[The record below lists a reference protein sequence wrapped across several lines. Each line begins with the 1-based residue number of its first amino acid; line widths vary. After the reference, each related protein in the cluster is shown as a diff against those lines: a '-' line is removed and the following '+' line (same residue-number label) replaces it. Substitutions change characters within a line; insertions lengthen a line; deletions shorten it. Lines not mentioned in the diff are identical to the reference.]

1 MKRHSIGKRFR
12 KLKGLRK
19 ADPNAVIP
27 ETPKQLQDYIETLTA
42 QGVYINKVKYAIFQT
57 KNGLKYPGLIASEKI
72 LSNET
77 LVSVPKDLLLT
88 TRHAFESPLK
98 QMFLDHPQ
106 YFSNQFYPSWEDHQ
120 LMAFILYEY
129 QRGPESEW
137 HLLISN
143 LPRDIDYLVF
153 WSHEEQ
159 DLLDDEPL
167 VKLARK
173 QYQEFLIEFETLKC
187 ITDKY
192 PQLFKPETVTLENA
206 RWVYT
211 HLVTRCFGK
220 YLAYVTMVPF
230 CELFNHECTDVF
242 YDFEY
247 NADNPHKSEE
257 SEQAQ
262 VKELKEDEE
271 LSVTSSEGSYHSE
284 DEISDSEYVIETYE
298 QYKEFD
304 FDEFSEQSTKKFY
317 EEFSKILDIKQQQ
330 NEEQEQINQ
339 VLDNQQDEELQNKKM
354 KDLQEQQ
361 IKMKKDFNIK
371 LNLQREVFL
380 LSRDCKTFIFQ
391 NIDYGDNYSIFFIGQ
406 MFSKLDKSIQEYI
419 NGGKAYFMAREEV
432 KRIQLTSNTYKN
444 NLYAFQKDIMK
455 KPIYQN
461 NYFQQKRSKSQNST
475 LDNAEQILSQ
485 PLDPECEYYKPVWE
499 KDKFDRFVMKAASKD
514 QFEKGAQVYFCYG
527 RLSNRMM
534 LMRYGMSL
542 EYNKYDHAHLRIEY
556 LKYIQSNEAIW
567 LVHKYQLSKYKRF
580 KLKHSTFP
588 IDLIVFCKSI
598 YWTFNVH
605 SLDTFFKIQDLKL
618 ERRALQLALEI
629 LIEEIQKFQDKLED
643 NEKLLYDN
651 TLGYHEY
658 FAVIYRLERQRIY
671 HHNINLIKIC
681 IVVIDRMLDGVP
693 FEQATE
699 KTQFDYEYCETNRII
714 LKKYFE
720 QMRYALYLPK

>member
-12 KLKGLRK
+12 KMKGLRK
-19 ADPNAVIP
+19 VDPNAVIP
-27 ETPKQLQDYIETLTA
+27 EAPKQLQDYIDILTA
-42 QGVYINKVKYAIFQT
+42 QGLQINKVKYAIFQT

-106 YFSNQFYPSWEDHQ
+106 YFSNQFYSSWEDH
-120 LMAFILYEY
+120 LLLAFILYEY
-129 QRGPESEW
+129 QRGPQSQW

-159 DLLDDEPL
+159 DLLDDQQL

-173 QYQEFLIEFETLKC
+173 QYQEFLVEFETLKC

-192 PQLFKPETVTLENA
+192 PNLFAPETVTLENA

-247 NADNPHKSEE
+247 NDDNPHKSEE
-257 SEQAQ
+257 SEQTQ

-271 LSVTSSEGSYHSE
+271 LSVTSSEGSYHSD
-284 DEISDSEYVIETYE
+284 DEISDSEYITDTFD
-298 QYKEFD
+298 QFTEFD
-304 FDEFSEQSTKKFY
+304 FDQFSQVSTNNFY
-317 EEFSKILDIKQQQ
+317 EEFGKTFDIKQQE
-330 NEEQEQINQ
+330 NEEE
-339 VLDNQQDEELQNKKM
+339 DEFNKRIKELQEK
-354 KDLQEQQ
+354 Q
-361 IKMKKDFNIK
+361 IKMRKDFNIK
-371 LNLQREVFL
+371 LNLQREIFL
-380 LSRDCKTFIFQ
+380 LSRDCKSFIFQ

-406 MFSKLDKSIQEYI
+406 MFNKLEKSIQEYI
-419 NGGKAYFMAREEV
+419 NGDKAYFMAREDI
-432 KRIQLTSNTYKN
+432 KRIQLSCNTYKN
-444 NLYAFQKDIMK
+444 NLYAFQKDVMK
-455 KPIYQN
+455 KPIYQTS
-461 NYFQQKRSKSQNST
+461 YFQQKRSKTQNST
-475 LDNAEQILSQ
+475 LDNVQQILSQ
-485 PLDPECEYYKPVWE
+485 PLDYDCEYYKTVWD
-499 KDKFDRFVMKAASKD
+499 KDKFDRFVMKTASKD

-534 LMRYGMSL
+534 LMRYGMTL

-556 LKYIQSNEAIW
+556 LKYIQNNEAIW

-580 KLKHSTFP
+580 KLKHTTFP
-588 IDLIVFCKSI
+588 IDFIVFCKSI
-598 YWTFNVH
+598 YWTFNVN
-605 SLDTFFKIQDLKL
+605 SLDSFFKIQDLQL
-618 ERRALQLALEI
+618 ERKALQLALEI
-629 LIEEIQKFQDKLED
+629 LVEEISKFSDKLEE
-643 NEKLLYDN
+643 NEKLLYDKK
-651 TLGYHEY
+651 LGYHEY

-681 IVVIDRMLDGVP
+681 IVVIDRMLDGIP
-693 FEQATE
+693 FEQATV
-699 KTQFDYEYCETNRII
+699 KTQFDFDYCETNRII
-714 LKKYFE
+714 LAKYFE

>member
-1 MKRHSIGKRFR
+1 MKRHTVGKRFR
-12 KLKGLRK
+12 KIKGLRK
-19 ADPNAVIP
+19 SDPNAIIP
-27 ETPKQLQDYIETLTA
+27 EPPKQLQDYIEILTSK
-42 QGVYINKVKYAIFQT
+42 GVYINKVKYAIFQT

-77 LVSVPKDLLLT
+77 LVQVPRDLLLT

-106 YFSNQFYPSWEDHQ
+106 FFSNQFQSSWEDHQ

-153 WSHEEQ
+153 WSQEEQ
-159 DLLDDEPL
+159 DLLDDEQL

-173 QYQEFLIEFETLKC
+173 QYQEFLLEYETLKF

-192 PQLFKPETVTLENA
+192 PQLFKPDIVTLENA
-206 RWVYT
+206 KWIYT

-257 SEQAQ
+257 SEQTQ

-271 LSVTSSEGSYHSE
+271 LSVTSSEGSYNSE
-284 DEISDSEYVIETYE
+284 DEISDSEYITDTYE
-298 QYKEFD
+298 QFKEFS
-304 FDEFSEQSTKKFY
+304 FDDFSEQSTQKFY
-317 EEFSKILDIKQQQ
+317 EEFSKTFDIKQQE
-330 NEEQEQINQ
+330 NEEEEEFNKRIK
-339 VLDNQQDEELQNKKM
+339 ELQ
-354 KDLQEQQ
+354 DQQ
-361 IKMKKDFNIK
+361 IKMRKDFNIK

-380 LSRDCKTFIFQ
+380 LSRDCKTYVFQ

-406 MFSKLDKSIQEYI
+406 MFAKLDKSIQEYI
-419 NGGKAYFMAREEV
+419 NGGKAYFMAREDV
-432 KRIQLTSNTYKN
+432 KRIQLTCNTYRN

-455 KPIYQN
+455 KPIYQTS
-461 NYFQQKRSKSQNST
+461 YFQQKRSKNQNQPQETVDS
-475 LDNAEQILSQ
+475 ILSQ
-485 PLDPECEYYKPVWE
+485 PLDPECEYYKQVWE
-499 KDKFDRFVMKAASKD
+499 KDKFDKFVMKASSKD
-514 QFEKGAQVYFCYG
+514 QFEQGAQVYFCYG

-542 EYNKYDHAHLRIEY
+542 EYNKYDHVHLRIEY
-556 LKYIQSNEAIW
+556 LKYLQSNEAIW

-580 KLKHSTFP
+580 KLKHTTFP
-588 IDLIVFCKSI
+588 LDFIVFCKSI

-605 SLDTFFKIQDLKL
+605 SLDSFFKIQDLKL
-618 ERRALQLALEI
+618 ERKALQLALEI
-629 LIEEIQKFQDKLED
+629 LVEEISKFSDKLEE

-681 IVVIDRMLDGVP
+681 IVVIDRMLDGIP
-693 FEQATE
+693 FDQATE
-699 KTQFDYEYCETNRII
+699 KTQFDFDYCETNRII